1 MRPEGAKYSRGSDA
15 FRHAI
20 RAGSGR
26 CSGAGGSRVIPDPH
40 GGHLVDRCASDQE
53 RERRDA
59 EIRDLAKVSP
69 FVDQLYDV
77 EKIGIGAYSP
87 LEGFMDGA
95 TLASVLGSGKLPG
108 GLPWPL
114 PIYFPVPTG
123 DAGRGAEGLKAG
135 DEVALLDGRGQAV
148 AILRIE
154 ESFALDR
161 AAIARS
167 AYGTEDPKH
176 PNVADIQRQ
185 GETAWGGRITLLR
198 RLEESTRASEPDPA
212 TMREEFRRLG
222 WATVAAYQCRN
233 PPHTAH
239 EYLQRVTLEREDIDG
254 LLVHPV
260 VGRLKKGDYRPEVIL
275 AAYDA
280 LVGQYY
286 PASRVIVRP
295 LGITMR
301 YAGPKAAL
309 FLAIVRKNF
318 GCAAYIVGRDQAGV
332 GGFYE
337 PYACHRI
344 FDEYDIGVT
353 PLRYEESFYCRRCG
367 WMASAKTCAHGP
379 EARLDTSQTRIR
391 EGLRRGEEIPGE
403 LLRPE
408 VAEILRRP
416 DVILPA

>member
-1 MRPEGAKYSRGSDA
+1 MIPE
-15 FRHAI
+15 
-20 RAGSGR
+20 
-26 CSGAGGSRVIPDPH
+26 PH
-40 GGHLVDRCASDQE
+40 GGRLVDLRASTAE
-53 RERRDA
+53 LERR
-59 EIRDLAKVSP
+59 EGELRDLAKVTP
-69 FVDQLYDV
+69 FVDQLYDA

-87 LEGFMDGA
+87 LEGFMDAA
-95 TLASVLGSGKLPG
+95 TLESVTRSGKLPN
-108 GLPWPL
+108 GLPWPM

-123 DAGRGAEGLKAG
+123 AAGRPVEELKGG
-135 DEVALLDGRGQAV
+135 DEVAVLDARGQAV
-148 AILRIE
+148 ALLRIDE
-154 ESFALDR
+154 KFRLDS

-167 AYGTEDPKH
+167 AYGTVDPKH
-176 PNVADIQRQ
+176 PNVADIQRH
-185 GETAWGGRITLLR
+185 GEMAWGGRITLLR
-198 RLEESTRASEPDPA
+198 RLDESRQGSEPDPA
-212 TMREEFRRLG
+212 EMREEFRRRK
-222 WATVAAYQCRN
+222 WETVAAYQCRN

-239 EYLQRVTLEREDIDG
+239 EYLQRVTLEREEIDG
-254 LLVHPV
+254 LLIHPV

-275 AAYDA
+275 AAYNA
-280 LVGQYY
+280 LVSHYY
-286 PASRVIVRP
+286 PADRVIVRP

-332 GGFYE
+332 GAFYE

-344 FDEYDIGVT
+344 FDEYDIGIT

-367 WMASAKTCAHGP
+367 GMASSKTCAHGP

-391 EGLRRGEEIPGE
+391 TSLAKGDAIPVE

-416 DVILPA
+416 DVLLTT